1 MSRGLDRDD
10 REELSLGS
18 DRPRGGHGRYARP
31 AWRQREEER
40 DDRRQESDSR
50 ELSRTSVPDVEIRPL
65 PERRPTRE
73 REQGQRESVERRHDI
88 RHRDRRYRVRE
99 SELETLH
106 EVGRFRTVSLQD
118 LNHFRYGQDL
128 RRTTSDLRSL
138 REQGLIESHRVPAAD
153 GSRFDVV
160 VLSERGRTLAAR
172 PSDSENQR
180 FFSGLV
186 KPREVVHDAGIYRL
200 YHAEAEQIRAEGGE
214 VKRVVLDHELKAE
227 IFGALERQRNEWGN
241 DEEFQAIQHSVA
253 QANGLQVV
261 DRKIPL
267 PDLQIEYQTREGDTA
282 RVNLELTTEHYKGSQ
297 VAAKARAGFKL
308 YALGASS
315 GGSPVRDERE
325 VTADIL
331 SL

>member
-1 MSRGLDRDD
+1 M
-10 REELSLGS
+10 
-18 DRPRGGHGRYARP
+18 
-31 AWRQREEER
+31 
-40 DDRRQESDSR
+40 
-50 ELSRTSVPDVEIRPL
+50 
-65 PERRPTRE
+65 
-73 REQGQRESVERRHDI
+73 
-88 RHRDRRYRVRE
+88 RE
-99 SELETLH
+99 SELETLR

-118 LNHFRYGQDL
+118 LNHFRYGQDV

-138 REQGLIESHRVPAAD
+138 REQGLIESHRVRAAD

-200 YHAEAEQIRAEGGE
+200 YHAEADQIRAEGGE

-282 RVNLELTTEHYKGSQ
+282 RVNLKLTTEHYKGSQ